1 MQPARSHVTHLH
13 SLALILNNESFIM
26 RSLSIVRRCA
36 AAAVV
41 LFSVLS
47 FHSVAHAQPG
57 YYPPPRGYA
66 RPYAGPYAGPY
77 PRVYPAYPPAS
88 SYYYPPA
95 PRYYQPPRDPLYRP
109 ISLSL
114 GLGAGALSVH
124 DAWGHSSDAGLSYTA
139 RLGLGLARN
148 WGLYLGIEGTGVGGG
163 SSSGGD
169 CCTDSGPTGHGA
181 SQTAYLMGVQ
191 IFPVDRLYLRFG
203 IGAAVASFEDAPSLR
218 VHRVAAALNGAL
230 GVELAQGRNAALALE
245 ASATGARYS
254 EDETWSNFGLNLVV
268 TFY

>member
-1 MQPARSHVTHLH
+1 
-13 SLALILNNESFIM
+13 M

-36 AAAVV
+36 AAALT

-47 FHSVAHAQPG
+47 VHSVAHAQPG
-57 YYPPPRGYA
+57 YYYPPPPRGYV
-66 RPYAGPYAGPY
+66 RPYT
-77 PRVYPAYPPAS
+77 RVYPPYPAYGPS
-88 SYYYPPA
+88 SNYYYPQG
-95 PRYYQPPRDPLYRP
+95 PRYYAPPRDPLYRP

-114 GLGAGALSVH
+114 GLGAGGLSVH
-124 DAWGHSSDAGLSYTA
+124 DAWGHTSDAGLSYTA

-148 WGLYLGIEGTGVGGG
+148 WGLFLGVEGTGISGESGSGGG
-163 SSSGGD
+163 
-169 CCTDSGPTGHGA
+169 CCADTGPTSHGA

-191 IFPVDRLYLRFG
+191 VFPFDRLYLRLG

-218 VHRVAAALNGAL
+218 IHRVAGALNGAV
-230 GVELAQGRNAALALE
+230 GYELAQGRNAALALE

-268 TFY
+268 SFY